1 MTSSIVKTTC
11 PYCGVGCG
19 VDAKLENGN
28 LIAVSGTTDHPAN
41 YGKLCVKGSSL
52 HETVDHEGRMLTP
65 MLHGQ
70 PTDWDTSL
78 AYVSDKIKA
87 IVAEHGPDAFAF
99 YVSGQ
104 ILTEDYYVAN
114 KLIKGFIGTANIDTN
129 SRLCMAS
136 AVVAHKRAFGTDTVP
151 GNYDDLNHADLVILT
166 GSNLAWAHPI
176 VYQRLAN
183 AKKQNPSL
191 QVVVI
196 DPRKT
201 ASCDIADLHLPLKP
215 GSDAF
220 LFNGLAHHLIAHNK
234 LDDSFLANHCNGLE
248 AIQQTVIN
256 QTSQQ
261 TAQDC
266 DLTEDQI
273 NHFYSLFANNERVVT
288 LFSQGINQ
296 SSSGVDKGNAIINCH
311 LLTGKIGKPGAAP
324 FSITGQPNAMG
335 GREVGGLANQLAA
348 HMDFKKPEHI
358 DRVARFWNATNM
370 AKNEGLKAVDMFD
383 AVADGRIKAIW
394 IMATN
399 PVVSM
404 PDADRIKAALQ
415 SCDLVIVSDSQ
426 AMTDTSQ
433 YADVCFPATTW
444 AEKDG
449 TVTNSER
456 FISRQRGYLLPPGDA
471 KHDWQAI
478 CEVAKRLGFEEAFNY
493 ENSADIFREHAALS
507 GFENDDE
514 RDFDISLLSQIS
526 NAEYHNLTPIQ
537 WPVNARHPN
546 GRSRFFDD
554 GRFYTADKKANLIAV
569 QPRLP
574 TYTPNS
580 GQVTLNTGRIRDQWH
595 TMTRTGKS
603 ARLLEHIASPTV
615 QIHPETA
622 RQQAIA
628 NNALVKLSDRGI
640 SYIARAEI
648 TESVRADSLFIPMH
662 WNDMFAS
669 HARANSLVRPIS
681 DALSGQPEFKHSP
694 VTITPLVAQWQ
705 GWLMTNETFT
715 PDSDLEWFRTPLAN
729 CTLWELI
736 SEQRLPDMAW
746 LRTQF
751 SDMDDWVHLQDTE
764 GRYLSAAGFKNNR
777 LCVVLMSE
785 PDLPEMD
792 RNWLKAQIGT
802 EFETK
807 SDRLRLLA
815 GVPADPASQ
824 TGRTVCSCYQVG
836 EQTIINAIINGE
848 ADSVESLGA
857 LLKCGTNCGS
867 CIPELRALTLEQQA
881 KETAA

>member
-201 ASCDIADLHLPLKP
+201 ASCDISDLHLPLKP

-248 AIQQTVIN
+248 AIQQAVID

-311 LLTGKIGKPGAAP
+311 LLTGKIGKPGSAP

-471 KHDWQAI
+471 
-478 CEVAKRLGFEEAFNY
+478 
-493 ENSADIFREHAALS
+493 
-507 GFENDDE
+507 
-514 RDFDISLLSQIS
+514 
-526 NAEYHNLTPIQ
+526 
-537 WPVNARHPN
+537 
-546 GRSRFFDD
+546 
-554 GRFYTADKKANLIAV
+554 
-569 QPRLP
+569 
-574 TYTPNS
+574 
-580 GQVTLNTGRIRDQWH
+580 
-595 TMTRTGKS
+595 
-603 ARLLEHIASPTV
+603 
-615 QIHPETA
+615 
-622 RQQAIA
+622 
-628 NNALVKLSDRGI
+628 
-640 SYIARAEI
+640 
-648 TESVRADSLFIPMH
+648 
-662 WNDMFAS
+662 
-669 HARANSLVRPIS
+669 
-681 DALSGQPEFKHSP
+681 
-694 VTITPLVAQWQ
+694 
-705 GWLMTNETFT
+705 
-715 PDSDLEWFRTPLAN
+715 
-729 CTLWELI
+729 
-736 SEQRLPDMAW
+736 
-746 LRTQF
+746 
-751 SDMDDWVHLQDTE
+751 
-764 GRYLSAAGFKNNR
+764 
-777 LCVVLMSE
+777 
-785 PDLPEMD
+785 
-792 RNWLKAQIGT
+792 
-802 EFETK
+802 
-807 SDRLRLLA
+807 
-815 GVPADPASQ
+815 
-824 TGRTVCSCYQVG
+824 
-836 EQTIINAIINGE
+836 
-848 ADSVESLGA
+848 
-857 LLKCGTNCGS
+857 
-867 CIPELRALTLEQQA
+867 
-881 KETAA
+881 